1 MLSDNFSR
9 NLCELRRQSGLSQE
23 EFSEKLNVSRQAVS
37 KWERGE
43 AYPDIENLLA
53 ISKLFEVSLDTLMTG
68 EVENPKTVLEAEQ
81 KFNESLKDD
90 EDDEDEDEDDDGS
103 GLWFGIAAILAT
115 VAYLLLGF
123 LTDRGWAVGWT
134 LFLLIPVLGSIGD
147 CIRTKKISDFL
158 YPVLVTFIYLFLGMH
173 NGIWHPTWIIFITVP
188 LFSIPANLIDKKRN
202 KE

>member
-1 MLSDNFSR
+1 MLSGNFSK

-68 EVENPKTVLEAEQ
+68 EVENQKTVLEAEL
-81 KFNESLKDD
+81 NESLEEDDD
-90 EDDEDEDEDDDGS
+90 EDGS

-158 YPVLVTFIYLFLGMH
+158 YPVLVTFVYLFLGMH

-202 KE
+202 